1 MLAYINARV
10 FTGEEFLED
19 HAVVIADN
27 KISAVIPVDTLPASM
42 ATRDLQGRTLA
53 PAFIDLQIYG
63 GDGELFSLYP
73 SVGALHATYA
83 YCRSGGAS
91 AFQPTVATESREIML
106 QAMQAVKAY
115 WESGG
120 QGVIGLHLEGPFI
133 NKEKKGAHLPQ
144 YIKQPEAEDIDWILA
159 HGTGIVTMITL
170 APECCEQGLIDRLQ
184 AAGIVVSAGHSNAT
198 YEQGTAAFNNGIT
211 VATHLFNAM
220 SSFQHRAPG
229 IVGALFDHSSASSSV
244 VADGVHVDYSAI
256 RIAKKIMGSRLFLI
270 TDAVVA
276 NLTGDYVYVEESDR
290 YVNGN
295 GTLAGSKLT
304 MWKAV
309 QNSIHEVGI
318 EEGEALRMGALYPAA
333 VMKQAHLRGRI
344 AAGYL
349 AELVVLDDTH
359 CELL

>member
-1 MLAYINARV
+1 MFAYINARV

-19 HAVVIADN
+19 HAVLVADD
-27 KISAVIPVDTLPASM
+27 KISAVIPVNTLPEGM
-42 ATRDLQGRTLA
+42 PTKDLRGHTLA

-63 GDGELFSLYP
+63 GHGQLFSLYP
-73 SVGALHATYA
+73 SVAALTATYE
-83 YCRSGGAS
+83 YCRSGGTS

-115 WESGG
+115 WEAGG
-120 QGVIGLHLEGPFI
+120 KGVIGLHLEGPFI
-133 NKEKKGAHLPQ
+133 NPEKKGAHLPQ
-144 YIKQPEAEDIDWILA
+144 YIKSPGVEDIDWILA

-170 APECCEQGLIDRLQ
+170 APECCAPELIDRLQ
-184 AAGIVVSAGHSNAT
+184 AAGIIVSAGHSNAT
-198 YEQGTAAFNNGIT
+198 YEEGSAAFNNGIT

-220 SSFQHRAPG
+220 SSLQHRAPG
-229 IVGALFDHSSASSSV
+229 LVGALFDHNSASSSV

-256 RIAKKIMGSRLFLI
+256 RIAKKIMGPRLFLI

-276 NLTGDYVYVEESDR
+276 NPAGDYVYVEESDR
-290 YVNGN
+290 YVNGG

-318 EEGEALRMGALYPAA
+318 GAGEALRMASLYPAA

-344 AAGYL
+344 AEGYL
-349 AELVVLDDTH
+349 AELVVLDGTH